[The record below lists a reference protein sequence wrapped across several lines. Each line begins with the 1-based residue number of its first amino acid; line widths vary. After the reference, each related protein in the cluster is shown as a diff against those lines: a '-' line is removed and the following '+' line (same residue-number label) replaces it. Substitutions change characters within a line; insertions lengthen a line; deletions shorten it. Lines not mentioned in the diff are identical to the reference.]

1 MLAIESAGYL
11 QELSPGLVGS
21 QEFNTHLGRQVK
33 RDVCSSCSET
43 IESEAE
49 GGGTNTWVVGCLTR
63 G

>member
-33 RDVCSSCSET
+33 RDVCSPCSEA

-49 GGGTNTWVVGCLTR
+49 GGGTNT
-63 G
+63 